1 MPDLLAHCLSS
12 YLVAQ
17 AFVKHRHAVLLALV
31 GVLADLDALLRI
43 HRWVT
48 HSLVVAFALFTPV
61 LLALLLY
68 TLHIALDTLT
78 TLTPALWPLAPQI
91 RVIVEMTGAVG
102 SKGLLLAATIATE
115 TRPTDFTQKA
125 YVEGPIVSEV
135 GVVVAVVTP
144 VLTVA
149 EHMAKKSRVRA

>member
-1 MPDLLAHCLSS
+1 
-12 YLVAQ
+12 
-17 AFVKHRHAVLLALV
+17 
-31 GVLADLDALLRI
+31 
-43 HRWVT
+43 
-48 HSLVVAFALFTPV
+48 V

-91 RVIVEMTGAVG
+91 RVIVEMTGAVS
-102 SKGLLLAATIATE
+102 SKGLLLATTIATE

-135 GVVVAVVTP
+135 GVVVVAVVTL
-144 VLTVA
+144 VLIVA